1 MVTEVRRKRMSV
13 EMREERAVVEEVYEE
28 EEDIMRM
35 YKFDLLRRRVSH

>member
-28 EEDIMRM
+28 EEDIMKM
-35 YKFDLLRRRVSH
+35 YKFDLLQRRVSH

>member
-13 EMREERAVVEEVYEE
+13 EMREERAVVEVVYEE

-35 YKFDLLRRRVSH
+35 YKFDLLQRRVSH

>member
-28 EEDIMRM
+28 EDDIMRM
-35 YKFDLLRRRVSH
+35 YKFDLLQRRVSH

>member
-35 YKFDLLRRRVSH
+35 FKFDLLQRRVSH

>member
-13 EMREERAVVEEVYEE
+13 EMRDERAVVEEVYEE

-35 YKFDLLRRRVSH
+35 YKFDLLQRRVSH

>member
-1 MVTEVRRKRMSV
+1 MSV

-35 YKFDLLRRRVSH
+35 YKFDLLQRRVSH

>member
-35 YKFDLLRRRVSH
+35 YKFDLLQ

>member
-35 YKFDLLRRRVSH
+35 YKFDLLQRRVSH